1 MILPRR
7 PELIFGA
14 SGVTRPIRALHSGYI
29 DWAGGRERAPSVR
42 ICRFLARIAAG
53 VAALMIGQAA
63 YADLLIKI
71 DKSAQR
77 MIVTLDGEQLYQWRV
92 ATGAV
97 GYDTPSGA
105 FKPFRM
111 EVVHYSEEWDNAP
124 MPYSIFFTQ
133 TGNAIYGTY
142 EQRSL
147 GHPVSHGC
155 VRLSVKNAATLWSL
169 VKREKMRSSSSSPS
183 RGLARATSQWT
194 SRLISCSSFATWSP
208 TGRRSRTVRNAKSS
222 STPVLSH
229 CLSGQPASPV
239 QRPRQRD
246 RRRHPCGA
254 SGRRGR
260 RALRGRRRGRNRG
273 PWRGRADR
281 RPRH

>member
-133 TGNAIYGTY
+133 TGNAIRGTY

-169 VKREKMRSSSSSPS
+169 VKREKMSHTTVVLHGIP
-183 RGLARATSQWT
+183 GAIPDSQ
-194 SRLISCSSFATWSP
+194 
-208 TGRRSRTVRNAKSS
+208 
-222 STPVLSH
+222 PVPLTDND
-229 CLSGQPASPV
+229 LDYGQPDN
-239 QRPRQRD
+239 PRSD
-246 RRRHPCGA
+246 EGF
-254 SGRRGR
+254 
-260 RALRGRRRGRNRG
+260 L
-273 PWRGRADR
+273 
-281 RPRH
+281 PR